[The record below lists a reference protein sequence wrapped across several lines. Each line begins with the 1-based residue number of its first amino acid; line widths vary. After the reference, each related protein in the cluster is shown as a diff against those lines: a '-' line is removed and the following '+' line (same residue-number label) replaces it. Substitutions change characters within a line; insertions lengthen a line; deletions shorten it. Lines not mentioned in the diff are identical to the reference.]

1 MRYHPSA
8 EAAMFSDDS
17 HEIYSGL
24 SSRKMFGSISVEVRI
39 FRLAFFPE
47 WALEV
52 VTEKDCSFV
61 WDRLFD
67 TEQEAL
73 AAFDGPAA
81 ELGLA
86 KFLSSPHWEGPHRP
100 RRNIPLAC
108 PSPEVEWASSS
119 ERGEIESASMYYELG

>member
-1 MRYHPSA
+1 
-8 EAAMFSDDS
+8 MFSDES
-17 HEIYSGL
+17 HEIYSDL
-24 SSRKMFGSISVEVRI
+24 STLKTYDGVSVEVRI

-61 WDRLFD
+61 WDKLFD

-73 AAFDGPAA
+73 AAFDGPATK
-81 ELGLA
+81 LGLA

-100 RRNIPLAC
+100 KRSIPLAL
-108 PSPEVEWASSS
+108 PSLGVKWASSS
-119 ERGEIESASMYYELG
+119 ERGEIESPLMHYELG